1 MAGAATELSHIL
13 VVDDDRRL
21 AALLRKYLSDHGY
34 RVTTAGGA
42 AQARKH
48 LRGMTYDL
56 IVLDVMMPGEDG
68 IALTTGL
75 RRTSD
80 IPVLLL
86 TARTEAGDRIAG
98 LEAGA
103 DDYLAKPFE
112 PRELLLR
119 IEAVLRRAAPP
130 PESAILNLG
139 ELEFDPKR
147 GTLTGDGAPVRL
159 TSAEADL
166 LRVFARHPRTV
177 LSRADIVRLGG
188 GPRSIAAAGSRNLEG
203 TNPAGDVG
211 DRAID
216 VQIARLRR
224 KIEADPKNPRTLQT
238 VWGEGYVLW
247 PD

>member
-1 MAGAATELSHIL
+1 MAGAAIELSHVL
-13 VVDDDRRL
+13 VVDDDPRL
-21 AALLRKYLSDHGY
+21 AELLSKYLTDHGY
-34 RVTTAGGA
+34 RVTIAGNA
-42 AQARKH
+42 AAARKH
-48 LRGMTYDL
+48 LQGMTYDM

-68 IALTTGL
+68 IALTTDL

-86 TARTEAGDRIAG
+86 TARTEAEDRIAG

-119 IEAVLRRAAPP
+119 IEAVLRRASPP
-130 PESAILNLG
+130 PESATLILG
-139 ELEFDPKR
+139 HLEFDPER
-147 GTLTGDGAPVRL
+147 GTLTQDGAPVRL

-177 LSRADIVRLGG
+177 LSRADIVRLGA
-188 GPRSIAAAGSRNLEG
+188 GPRNSQG
-203 TNPAGDVG
+203 TNPGDDVG
-211 DRAID
+211 DRGID

>member
-1 MAGAATELSHIL
+1 VL
-13 VVDDDRRL
+13 VVDDDPRL
-21 AALLRKYLSDHGY
+21 AELLRKYLSDNGY
-34 RVTTAGGA
+34 RVTTAGNADETRTQLKG
-42 AQARKH
+42 
-48 LRGMTYDL
+48 LTFDL

-68 IALTTGL
+68 IALTADL
-75 RRTSD
+75 RRTSE

-86 TARTEAGDRIAG
+86 TARTEAEDRIAG

-119 IEAVLRRAAPP
+119 IEAILRRTTPP
-130 PESAILNLG
+130 PVSPTLTLG
-139 ELEFDPKR
+139 ALEFDLER
-147 GTLTGDGAPVRL
+147 GTLTQDGAPVRL

-177 LSRADIVRLGG
+177 LSRADIVSLGV
-188 GPRSIAAAGSRNLEG
+188 
-203 TNPAGDVG
+203 NPGEDVG

-224 KIEADPKNPRTLQT
+224 KIEVDPKNPRTLQT

>member
-1 MAGAATELSHIL
+1 MAGAATELSHVL
-13 VVDDDRRL
+13 VVDDDPRL
-21 AALLRKYLSDHGY
+21 AELLSKYLTDHGY
-34 RVTTAGGA
+34 RVTIAGNA
-42 AQARKH
+42 AAARKH
-48 LRGMTYDL
+48 LQGMTYDM

-68 IALTTGL
+68 IALTTDL

-86 TARTEAGDRIAG
+86 TARTEAEDRIAG

-119 IEAVLRRAAPP
+119 IEAVLRRATPP
-130 PESAILNLG
+130 PQSATLILG
-139 ELEFDPKR
+139 ELEFDPER
-147 GTLTGDGAPVRL
+147 GTLTQDGAPVRL

-177 LSRADIVRLGG
+177 LSRADIVRFGA
-188 GPRSIAAAGSRNLEG
+188 GPRIPQG
-203 TNPAGDVG
+203 TNPGDDVS

>member
-1 MAGAATELSHIL
+1 MPGPADALSHVL
-13 VVDDDRRL
+13 VVDDDPRL
-21 AALLRKYLSDHGY
+21 AELLRKYLSDNGY
-34 RVTTAGGA
+34 RVTTAGNAGE
-42 AQARKH
+42 ARKQ
-48 LRGMTYDL
+48 LQGLTFDL

-68 IALTTGL
+68 IALTTDL

-80 IPVLLL
+80 IPVLFL
-86 TARTEAGDRIAG
+86 TARTEAEDRIAG

-119 IEAVLRRAAPP
+119 IEAILRRATPP
-130 PESAILNLG
+130 PESATLTLG
-139 ELEFDPKR
+139 ALEFDPER
-147 GTLTGDGAPVRL
+147 GTLTQDGAPVRL

-166 LRVFARHPRTV
+166 LRLFALHPRTV
-177 LSRADIVRLGG
+177 LSRADIVSLGV
-188 GPRSIAAAGSRNLEG
+188 
-203 TNPAGDVG
+203 NPGEEVG